1 MNNKQDLA
9 RKQDIAG
16 FVAALAITAVVFVI
30 TITFIYPVNF
40 SRLGGYHNWLNGS
53 TIKFVNEWL
62 DEGAADLHF
71 TMYEYPD
78 EIERAGLDREPYVS
92 YPNGTIVTVWALAAI
107 SGHSHIGISFL
118 KGIACLFYYMDA
130 MLFAGFV
137 YLFLAG
143 FKIKSVPFRSIASAV
158 CASCWLLQPVNVY
171 YLANIFFADQYVTF
185 WILAFLLVEY
195 IDIRDPKLRSKII
208 KAVIIYCG
216 CMVDY
221 YFWIMTAIAWALDLV
236 ALIIRRSKAGK
247 YLAALGLY
255 AGPALLAVLSYYIQ
269 MSYTDNWFTLLTD
282 RFKLRVSNEGEAGVS
297 DSGIAGI
304 MKFFKQAYCDDSKKR
319 AILLALFVLITVIL
333 AVRYLI
339 REKKLKDVFTDGRL
353 RILLLGS
360 MAPVAQILVLKN
372 HSGVHEFSMIKLAW
386 CIAMMPIVLPLMYRQ
401 KEESISEKRE
411 SGEAPYF
418 PVARKNVI
426 CFAMAMLICGIPF
439 SSIEYINS
447 RYYGSGEE
455 TKNLSLAEILRNNT
469 SYENVCFSFS
479 KEIPVTP
486 PQLLAVSCKRV
497 YKITALE
504 ETESLF
510 PKLPTEAVKI
520 LIIDKKDRSLPMELA
535 ENLSVLIEKN
545 EHIYED
551 ESFCLLK
558 LDTPPR

>member
-195 IDIRDPKLRSKII
+195 IDIRDPKLQSKII

-372 HSGVHEFSMIKLAW
+372 HSGVHEFSMIKLSWPLIMCFVTAGLLI
-386 CIAMMPIVLPLMYRQ
+386 CYFTGKDLNGAIVFKGIKDRALPLGAS
-401 KEESISEKRE
+401 SIICALMAFMLIT
-411 SGEAPYF
+411 GH
-418 PVARKNVI
+418 PVAPGYYKNERDYHI
-426 CFAMAMLICGIPF
+426 DYSL
-439 SSIEYINS
+439 EYIM
-447 RYYGSGEE
+447 YD
-455 TKNLSLAEILRNNT
+455 NLDKDD
-469 SYENVCFSFS
+469 VCFSFTR
-479 KEIPVTP
+479 EIACNG
-486 PQLLAVSCKRV
+486 PQRIS
-497 YKITALE
+497 ITGKLIYRIG
-504 ETESLF
+504 ETDEIYTLF
-510 PKLPTEAVKI
+510 PDLPENARKI
-520 LIIDKKDRSLPMELA
+520 LIIDSDFTEDGSKIDDMQRQIISQPDSKIIYYDDRYIFVE
-535 ENLSVLIEKN
+535 VGG
-545 EHIYED
+545 
-551 ESFCLLK
+551 
-558 LDTPPR
+558 